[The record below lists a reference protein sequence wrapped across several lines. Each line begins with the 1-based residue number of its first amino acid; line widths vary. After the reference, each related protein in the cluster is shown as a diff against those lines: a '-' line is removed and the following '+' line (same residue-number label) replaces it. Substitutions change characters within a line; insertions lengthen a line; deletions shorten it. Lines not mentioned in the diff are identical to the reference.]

1 MIKLGNIE
9 ISDIRLGASQVKAV
23 YVGSKQ
29 VWGAIADWLC
39 FTAEQDGSTLRLDK
53 VGSPAEI
60 YLETSTDGK
69 TWKDYDWPDNTGG
82 EYTNLNVGDK
92 VYFRAKTENQTIGSS
107 NSNYYQFV
115 MTGKIA
121 ASGNI
126 QTLLKADGSRT
137 DVPSY
142 CYF

>member
-1 MIKLGNIE
+1 MVQ
-9 ISDIRLGASQVKAV
+9 AKAV
-23 YVGSKQ
+23 YFGSEQ
-29 VWGAIADWLC
+29 VWGSKEPGPVGDWLC

-60 YLETSTDGK
+60 YLEASTDGR
-69 TWKDYDWPDNTGG
+69 TWKDYAFTGSTG
-82 EYTNLNVGDK
+82 DEYTNLNVGDK

-107 NSNYYQFV
+107 SSNYYYFV

-126 QTLLKADGSRT
+126 
-137 DVPSY
+137 
-142 CYF
+142 

>member
-1 MIKLGNIE
+1 MINLGNIE
-9 ISDIRLGASQVKAV
+9 ISDLRLGASQVKAV
-23 YVGSKQ
+23 YFGSEQ
-29 VWGAIADWLC
+29 VWGGKEPGPVGDWLC

-60 YLETSTDGK
+60 YLETSNDEGVTWTDYSWTDK
-69 TWKDYDWPDNTGG
+69 TGDALTL
-82 EYTNLNVGDK
+82 TNVGDK

-107 NSNYYQFV
+107 NKNYYQFK

-126 QTLLKADGSRT
+126 
-137 DVPSY
+137 
-142 CYF
+142 